1 MKFSILT
8 LRIMTLS
15 IMSFRIMK
23 FRISTFSIM
32 TVSIVAL
39 VIIKIHKKTYFLDK
53 FFCRNK
59 KVLKFD
65 QKELI
70 FVVTLL
76 ML

>member
-1 MKFSILT
+1 MMFRIMPLSIMS
-8 LRIMTLS
+8 LRIMT
-15 IMSFRIMK
+15 

-39 VIIKIHKKTYFLDK
+39 VIIKIRKKTYFLDK
-53 FFCRNK
+53 FFVETK

-76 ML
+76 VF